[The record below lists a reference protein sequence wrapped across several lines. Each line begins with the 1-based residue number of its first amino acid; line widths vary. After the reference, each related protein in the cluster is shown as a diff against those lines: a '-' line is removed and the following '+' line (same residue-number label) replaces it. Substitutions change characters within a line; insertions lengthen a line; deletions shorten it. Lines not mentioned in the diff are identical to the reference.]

1 MKKLKSLL
9 QIKEEK
15 TFFYGTRENTEE
27 GLVNFKLNYTDD
39 INEVRKSLEK
49 FLIENHNFLL
59 SNGVSLSPK
68 AYKKQT
74 IILRGNKTTFEISYE
89 AYKYFKEKLLT
100 ILDEIKKKAIE
111 DYGIN
116 TDSIIR
122 MSLYTSGVSLKK
134 EKEGKNEKTKIET
147 LYFCCANQ
155 LDINLLYDVLEEK
168 LNAFI
173 KYLLQ
178 KVVLVVITTNTF
190 ESAFRLFNVINSR
203 GLPLTN
209 SDLLKSENLRVINIE
224 RRKDF
229 TEIWENDE
237 IAYKFF
243 NSIFT

>member
-168 LNAFI
+168 L
-173 KYLLQ
+173 
-178 KVVLVVITTNTF
+178 
-190 ESAFRLFNVINSR
+190 
-203 GLPLTN
+203 
-209 SDLLKSENLRVINIE
+209 KS
-224 RRKDF
+224 
-229 TEIWENDE
+229 NDE
-237 IAYKFF
+237 IVEVENITAAEYYLICGENKLRITDP
-243 NSIFT
+243 NGIIMGIINEYNTSIIKKEKGCTYFKRMKKEDNHE

>member
-59 SNGVSLSPK
+59 TNGRSFSPK

-134 EKEGKNEKTKIET
+134 ENDSKSEKTKIET

-155 LDINLLYDVLEEK
+155 LDINLLYDVLEGK
-168 LNAFI
+168 
-173 KYLLQ
+173 
-178 KVVLVVITTNTF
+178 
-190 ESAFRLFNVINSR
+190 
-203 GLPLTN
+203 
-209 SDLLKSENLRVINIE
+209 LKS
-224 RRKDF
+224 
-229 TEIWENDE
+229 NDE
-237 IAYKFF
+237 IVEVENITAAEYYLICGENKLRITDPNGIIMGIINEYNTSIIKKENGCAYFKRMKKED
-243 NSIFT
+243 NHE